1 MKKHRIVCVFSV
13 LFVVLLC
20 MSLLTACRAFQR
32 IEENQVEKIV
42 VWVYDYG
49 KKEYEMTS
57 DDTKKFIELYNSSK
71 YGGEGTGEGCTPEF
85 GIHVY
90 FRDGTYLLVND
101 FCGFRKFEVSFRN
114 ADGVQKAWY
123 YISSE
128 EFSAFAADLADKAEM
143 NITER

>member
-1 MKKHRIVCVFSV
+1 MKKQRIAFIVSALFIVILCVS
-13 LFVVLLC
+13 LFA
-20 MSLLTACRAFQR
+20 ACQKIER

-49 KKEYEMTS
+49 EKEYEMTS

-85 GIHVY
+85 GIRVY
-90 FRDGTYLLVND
+90 FRDGTYLLVSD
-101 FCGFRKFEVSFRN
+101 FCGFRKFEVSLRN
-114 ADGVQKAWY
+114 ADGVQQAWY

-128 EFSAFAADLADKAEM
+128 EFSEFALELADKAEK
-143 NITER
+143 NSD